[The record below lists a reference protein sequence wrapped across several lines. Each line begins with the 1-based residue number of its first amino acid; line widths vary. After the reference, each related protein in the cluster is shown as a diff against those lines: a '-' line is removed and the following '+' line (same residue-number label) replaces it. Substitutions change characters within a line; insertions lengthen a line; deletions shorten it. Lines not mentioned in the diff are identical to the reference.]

1 MVIENKVINISDNKL
16 NVNLANSI
24 EYFLNKID
32 ETANKN
38 SNYREKINLQVKFLD
53 KETLRTEITENQLR
67 EVTKISN
74 K

>member
-1 MVIENKVINISDNKL
+1 
-16 NVNLANSI
+16 
-24 EYFLNKID
+24 LNKID